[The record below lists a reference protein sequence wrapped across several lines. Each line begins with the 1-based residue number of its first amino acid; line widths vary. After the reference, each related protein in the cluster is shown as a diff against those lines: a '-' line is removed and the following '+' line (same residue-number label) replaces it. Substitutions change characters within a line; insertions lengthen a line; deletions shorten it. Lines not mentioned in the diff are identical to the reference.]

1 MAEDMTTGDRFDHLS
16 DQEWADAILERA
28 RERSAAEDCGVPLGD
43 GPFGPVDPGPPGPET
58 AGESVAAGS
67 HTSPEGVVVDPRPGM
82 ITREEIDPSFEP
94 PLYQDPIEPF
104 PTVPPAGPPDLGLP
118 GVAVTATRAF
128 SKFCLPTVHYDL

>member
-1 MAEDMTTGDRFDHLS
+1 MGDDMTTGDRLDHLS

-28 RERSAAEDCGVPLGD
+28 RERSAAEDFGGSLGD

-67 HTSPEGVVVDPRPGM
+67 PTSPGGVVVDPRPGLV
-82 ITREEIDPSFEP
+82 TREEIDPSFEP